1 MIGAKIRKLRQEKG
15 MTLSELAKQV
25 NFTASYISQIE
36 RSIIDPSLSSLRK
49 IALALD
55 TPIYSFLSEEN
66 ADHFLIKAEKRKKL
80 ALPNSTMIYEF
91 VTPMAS
97 NKTIRPKMEI
107 IYIHMDAESWSNED
121 YLSHKVDECIFV
133 LHGSFHVYLGEE
145 KYVLEEGDS
154 IYIQEN
160 VSHRIYNPLKTVTTA
175 ISCFSPSLY

>member
-36 RSIIDPSLSSLRK
+36 RSIIEPSLSSLRK

-66 ADHFLIKAEKRKKL
+66 ADHFLIKADKRKKL
-80 ALPNSTMIYEF
+80 ALPNSTMVYEF

-97 NKTIRPKMEI
+97 NKVIRPKMEI
-107 IYIHMDAESWSNED
+107 IYIHMEPESWSNEE
-121 YLSHKVDECIFV
+121 YLSHKADECIFV
-133 LHGSFHVYLGEE
+133 LEGCFYVYLGED

-160 VSHRIYNPLKTVTTA
+160 VSHRIYNPMKKVTTA